1 MEKSV
6 GAVYVDLP
14 LRRVVGIT
22 PRAPSGWVRVR
33 TRQGDCVVMF
43 GVLVEVDNSG
53 EDRDARIKGLR
64 EELAPAMKQTPGFQS
79 GVFATNDSSG
89 TGLMLV
95 VYETRGQADAIV
107 GRLQVGMSPRPGVT
121 ITRVEVIEVVATA

>member
-1 MEKSV
+1 MEPQIRTDIHK
-6 GAVYVDLP
+6 
-14 LRRVVGIT
+14 
-22 PRAPSGWVRVR
+22 WVRVR
-33 TRQGDCVVMF
+33 TSQGDCVVMF